1 MPIALVAGPL
11 VALIGVVAVFFVLRR
26 KSVEKRSMYSARR
39 SQIEHK
45 VRAARQRT
53 LAPHGH
59 PDKPVEAPAESAPP
73 FAMAPGSQATSYAP
87 AAYEPPPAAPAP
99 PLGAPEAPPADSPWA
114 PAPPGSSPFGMP
126 TGAPPPFEPAP
137 EPFQTPHEPP
147 AYQPPEPPADQPPE
161 PPAYEPPAGEP
172 AWTPAA
178 APSAP
183 AAPLEPAPPS
193 VATPAGGGAAWSIVG
208 DSKDMSGGAEPEASR
223 KGKGSGPSGSWQ
235 LASGEA
241 PGTDADEIVKAPSP
255 AIAMAQYAI
264 LVVGLVMVLI
274 GVLVMIANSHVG

>member
-1 MPIALVAGPL
+1 MPIALVAGPV

-59 PDKPVEAPAESAPP
+59 AEKPAETPAEAPAP
-73 FAMAPGSQATSYAP
+73 FAVPPGSQATSYSP
-87 AAYEPPPAAPAP
+87 AAYEPPPAAPPAP
-99 PLGAPEAPPADSPWA
+99 PGPPEAA
-114 PAPPGSSPFGMP
+114 PAESTWGPTPPGSSPFGGP
-126 TGAPPPFEPAP
+126 AAPPYEPAP
-137 EPFQTPHEPP
+137 EQFQT
-147 AYQPPEPPADQPPE
+147 PPE
-161 PPAYEPPAGEP
+161 PPAYQQPAYQPPAGEA

-183 AAPLEPAPPS
+183 ETPTEPAPQP
-193 VATPAGGGAAWSIVG
+193 VATPAGGGASWSIVG
-208 DSKDMSGGAEPEASR
+208 DTKDTTGGAEAEA
-223 KGKGSGPSGSWQ
+223 GKGRERGPGGSWQ
-235 LASGEA
+235 LSSGEA
-241 PGTDADEIVKAPSP
+241 PGSDAEEAVKAPSVVV
-255 AIAMAQYAI
+255 AIAQYAI

-274 GVLVMIANSHVG
+274 GVFVMIANSHVS